1 MSRRLAADA
10 VLLAGTAS
18 VVALAGRREAAY
30 EVSVWGPVG
39 LLLVLTAA
47 TLVLRGLFPR
57 RLAAA
62 ACALALLGVWSAASA
77 TWGGVP
83 DEGWRELGR
92 WLAAAAAVVV
102 GGSLGA
108 GRRRGLLLSGI
119 LLGVTAQAVE
129 LSWRL
134 LGAHPET
141 LFNGRVLNGLVGYHN
156 GQAAV
161 LATGL
166 VLALWGCGARRPFLR
181 LAAGSA
187 AGLMLALGL
196 LTQSRAGLAA
206 AALAVTAQ
214 TVRSR
219 DLRLGVLVAALA
231 ASVALL
237 IDPLQRVDAVFAG
250 GAAGGLQ
257 VALRDYMG
265 WALAVALAAGLVALA
280 AGALPVEAAAVRRT
294 VGVALA
300 AAVAA
305 GLALAVVERPASL
318 ARPASVVS
326 MLASD
331 AAPES
336 PPGST
341 RLVAFSLNGRRDA
354 WRVGLDLARAHPLQG
369 AGVGAFA
376 KAWTRERSLTSLY
389 ILQPHSIEV
398 ELLGERGI
406 IGLGL
411 FAAFVASLLAAV
423 VRAPARAAS
432 AAGLGVTIALL
443 AQASFDWTWSFVGIV
458 APALAAAAAAAS
470 GERAAPTRSRLRALS
485 LVPAALAV
493 ATIGTL
499 YLADRQLSQGV
510 AAAAVRPTAALEH
523 ARAATTLDPWL
534 AEGYELQ
541 GRIAEAA
548 GDFRLAAERYRTA
561 SGLSRRPWLDSF
573 REARALDR
581 LGLVEPT
588 RQACAA
594 AHRANPGEPMLSK
607 GPCVR

>member
-1 MSRRLAADA
+1 VKPVLSTSLLLGLLWVACVWLARSRGRELRFLYALVAPLWGHR
-10 VLLAGTAS
+10 VLLTTMLRISHTRGGIAP
-18 VVALAGRREAAY
+18 VVVLRLWPLAPRPVVLLNDMTLARDVLARGDVFHTMARENPAI
-30 EVSVWGPVG
+30 VS
-39 LLLVLTAA
+39 LLGA
-47 TLVLRGLFPR
+47 RGLFTTHSTAAPEWQRLR
-57 RLAAA
+57 R
-62 ACALALLGVWSAASA
+62 
-77 TWGGVP
+77 
-83 DEGWRELGR
+83 
-92 WLAAAAAVVV
+92 
-102 GGSLGA
+102 
-108 GRRRGLLLSGI
+108 
-119 LLGVTAQAVE
+119 VT
-129 LSWRL
+129 
-134 LGAHPET
+134 
-141 LFNGRVLNGLVGYHN
+141 
-156 GQAAV
+156 
-161 LATGL
+161 
-166 VLALWGCGARRPFLR
+166 
-181 LAAGSA
+181 
-187 AGLMLALGL
+187 
-196 LTQSRAGLAA
+196 
-206 AALAVTAQ
+206 
-214 TVRSR
+214 
-219 DLRLGVLVAALA
+219 
-231 ASVALL
+231 
-237 IDPLQRVDAVFAG
+237 DP
-250 GAAGGLQ
+250 
-257 VALRDYMG
+257 
-265 WALAVALAAGLVALA
+265 
-280 AGALPVEAAAVRRT
+280 
-294 VGVALA
+294 
-300 AAVAA
+300 
-305 GLALAVVERPASL
+305 
-318 ARPASVVS
+318 

-331 AAPES
+331 APPTP

-389 ILQPHSIEV
+389 ILQPHSIEI
-398 ELLGERGI
+398 ELLSERGI
-406 IGLGL
+406 VGLGL

-458 APALAAAAAAAS
+458 APALTAAAAAAS

-485 LVPAALAV
+485 LVPAALAI
-493 ATIGTL
+493 AAIGTL

-510 AAAAVRPTAALEH
+510 AAADVRPTAALEH

-534 AEGYELQ
+534 AGGYELQ

-594 AHRANPGEPMLSK
+594 AHRANPGEPMLSN